1 MVGAH
6 RPLVWGATLLPWR
19 AVALPL
25 DPDVAFVFGL
35 VLSLGANVIAVA
47 ATAS

>member
-1 MVGAH
+1 MTARLGRDA
-6 RPLVWGATLLPWR
+6 A
-19 AVALPL
+19 AVARGGPPL

-35 VLSLGANVIAVA
+35 VLSLAANVIAVA